1 MTWRFIPHVSL
12 ACQKGKCNECLFFT
26 LLLLLQGSSQNG
38 SGGGHYYRDSR
49 DRERPPTKSPSSDH
63 DLDNISDLSVSKS
76 KLHISQKY
84 GKNSKIWGEKKLKT
98 LRSVGLRPL
107 SLRFSLWWDIFAHC
121 AWGQPI
127 TGLLSLYQKWNL
139 RGNQRVLG
147 QVRLHYS
154 SLGGSLDG
162 IFTWLGDKVKP
173 HNENIVL
180 FPSSVSSTKIQHL
193 SNFIKIVFEIAI
205 FFVIFSP
212 IIFWRLARKKLV
224 KRKSASLSTIGN
236 GGKIWRLTHFSPWI
250 FWSIHKKS
258 LWALTIISVSS
269 SAS

>member
-98 LRSVGLRPL
+98 LRSVGLWPP
-107 SLRFSLWWDIFAHC
+107 SLRFRQEDKSWQEVTLD
-121 AWGQPI
+121 PR
-127 TGLLSLYQKWNL
+127 LLQ
-139 RGNQRVLG
+139 
-147 QVRLHYS
+147 LHYYC
-154 SLGGSLDG
+154 
-162 IFTWLGDKVKP
+162 
-173 HNENIVL
+173 
-180 FPSSVSSTKIQHL
+180 QHHP
-193 SNFIKIVFEIAI
+193 N
-205 FFVIFSP
+205 P
-212 IIFWRLARKKLV
+212 I
-224 KRKSASLSTIGN
+224 
-236 GGKIWRLTHFSPWI
+236 
-250 FWSIHKKS
+250 
-258 LWALTIISVSS
+258 
-269 SAS
+269 